1 MTTRVDMLLTTFM
14 VLGLFQLYRWEEK
27 LELKGLPIVIPLLLG
42 CAVLTKGPVGIVL
55 PLFVFT
61 IYLLMLGK
69 YGYSTIFKVVFYAGL
84 SSVFLPSLW
93 YIAAWRQGGD
103 AFLDLVLA
111 ENFGRFFHLSAEAI
125 PYELGHEN
133 GVWYNFATLAAGFA
147 PWTLFFFFSLFGVN
161 KICCPK
167 RPFKQF
173 LSGLW
178 QRIRGMEKVRLFSLV
193 ALVCILFF
201 YSIPSSKRSVYL
213 MPSYPFISLFL
224 AQYALYITEYR
235 TRCTRFFSAVLMALV
250 TVILIGCLLVMVGAI
265 DPVRMVEVYTQKEN
279 VLYAVQLVASRFAYP
294 SLLTWCIVG
303 VNLLALLT
311 LYYQLFKRINIKM
324 LYATIVLTFTV
335 NFLVDGVIMP
345 AYRKGHSA
353 KVFAEY
359 IGQTYPKSK
368 GNLYVV
374 NDLRRFRN
382 LYGLNFYMGNSFRDL
397 DHSQPKAG
405 YFVVAENDMEQIKER
420 YKGKYTFEL
429 LTETEHPLAELHQR
443 IQLYAFRKQ

>member
-1 MTTRVDMLLTTFM
+1 M
-14 VLGLFQLYRWEEK
+14 
-27 LELKGLPIVIPLLLG
+27 
-42 CAVLTKGPVGIVL
+42 
-55 PLFVFT
+55 
-61 IYLLMLGK
+61 
-69 YGYSTIFKVVFYAGL
+69 
-84 SSVFLPSLW
+84 
-93 YIAAWRQGGD
+93 
-103 AFLDLVLA
+103 
-111 ENFGRFFHLSAEAI
+111 
-125 PYELGHEN
+125 
-133 GVWYNFATLAAGFA
+133 
-147 PWTLFFFFSLFGVN
+147 
-161 KICCPK
+161 
-167 RPFKQF
+167 
-173 LSGLW
+173 
-178 QRIRGMEKVRLFSLV
+178 
-193 ALVCILFF
+193 
-201 YSIPSSKRSVYL
+201 
-213 MPSYPFISLFL
+213 
-224 AQYALYITEYR
+224 
-235 TRCTRFFSAVLMALV
+235 
-250 TVILIGCLLVMVGAI
+250 
-265 DPVRMVEVYTQKEN
+265 
-279 VLYAVQLVASRFAYP
+279 LYAVQLVASRFAYP